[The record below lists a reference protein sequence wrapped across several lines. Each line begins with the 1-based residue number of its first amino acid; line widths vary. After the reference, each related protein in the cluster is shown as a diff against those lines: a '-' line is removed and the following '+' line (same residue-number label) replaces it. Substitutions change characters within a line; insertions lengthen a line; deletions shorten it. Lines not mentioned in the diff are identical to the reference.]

1 MTCTNLIWIVLL
13 IGSKF
18 APFCGKTVGR
28 VVKCRPFSQAPIQF
42 LRIQSKGREVESHFE
57 LGIFSELSGV

>member
-1 MTCTNLIWIVLL
+1 MTCTTLIWIVLL

-28 VVKCRPFSQAPIQF
+28 VVKRQPFPRAPIQF
-42 LRIQSKGREVESHFE
+42 LGIQSKGRKVEFHFE